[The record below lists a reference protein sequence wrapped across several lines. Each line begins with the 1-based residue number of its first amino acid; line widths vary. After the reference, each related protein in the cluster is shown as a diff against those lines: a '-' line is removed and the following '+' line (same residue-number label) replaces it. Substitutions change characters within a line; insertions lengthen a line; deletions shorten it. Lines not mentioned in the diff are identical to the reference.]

1 MILLTFPLLE
11 ALKLKAKNNKH
22 DFLRQFLKLP
32 EKKKSL
38 NRERPTADSR
48 GG

>member
-1 MILLTFPLLE
+1 MIFLTFPLLE

-32 EKKKSL
+32 EKKKIV
-38 NRERPTADSR
+38 EPGAPHR
-48 GG
+48 G